1 MRRVSRLVLRHR
13 RVLSAVCVALAVW
26 LALAQLSADPPG
38 QRVVVAA
45 DDLASGHV
53 LTAADLRTSVTTR
66 RPSGAARDTDAL
78 VGRTVAAPM
87 RAGEAFTDVRLA
99 GPDLL
104 AALGEGTVLA
114 TVRVADP
121 ESLAALAVGDEAVV
135 VAADPHDE
143 AGSRVVTREAR
154 IVSLPP
160 PRDGAVV
167 VGLGV
172 DERTA
177 LAISAASLRGPLSLL
192 AVG

>member
-1 MRRVSRLVLRHR
+1 ML
-13 RVLSAVCVALAVW
+13 AALCLGLAAW

-38 QRVVVAA
+38 ERVVVAA
-45 DDLASGHV
+45 DDLPSGHV
-53 LTAADLRTSVTTR
+53 IADADLTSAVTTR
-66 RPSGAARDTDAL
+66 RPAGAVAAEDDL
-78 VGRTVAAPM
+78 VGRAVAAPM
-87 RAGEAFTDVRLA
+87 REGEAFTDVRLA

-104 AALGEGTVLA
+104 AAMGEGTVLA

-121 ESLAALAVGDEAVV
+121 ESLAALGVGDEAVV

-143 AGSRVVTREAR
+143 SASRVVTREAR
-154 IVSLPP
+154 VVSLPR

-177 LAISAASLRGPLSLL
+177 LAISAAALRGPLSLL

>member
-13 RVLSAVCVALAVW
+13 RVLSALCVALAVW
-26 LALAQLSADPPG
+26 LALTELGADPPG
-38 QRVVVAA
+38 ERVVVAA
-45 DDLASGHV
+45 DDLPSGHV
-53 LTAADLRTSVTTR
+53 LTRADLRTSVVTQA
-66 RPSGAARDTDAL
+66 PSRTVDAGDL

-87 RAGEAFTDVRLA
+87 RAGEPFTDVRLA

-104 AALGEGTVLA
+104 AALGDGTVLA

-121 ESLAALAVGDEAVV
+121 ESLAALGVGDDAVV
-135 VAADPHDE
+135 VASDPHGE

-172 DERTA
+172 DEATA
-177 LAISAASLRGPLSLL
+177 LSISSASLRGPLSLL

>member
-13 RVLSAVCVALAVW
+13 RVLSAVCLGLAAWLAV
-26 LALAQLSADPPG
+26 ARLSADPPG
-38 QRVVVAA
+38 ERVVVAV
-45 DDLASGHV
+45 DDLPSGHV
-53 LTAADLRTSVTTR
+53 LARDDLSAAVTTR
-66 RPSGAARDTDAL
+66 RPTGAVTGEDDL

-114 TVRVADP
+114 TIRVADP
-121 ESLAALAVGDEAVV
+121 ESLAALGVGDEAVV

-143 AGSRVVTREAR
+143 SASRVVTREAR
-154 IVSLPP
+154 VVSLPA